1 MESFTFNDITSE
13 SLDIIV
19 KKMPLVPR
27 AERNIESIS
36 IVGRNGNFHVDNKN
50 YISKSYTIDC
60 IAKNKEKIDDIC
72 KTFVGT
78 HKLKLSKYPNRYW
91 NATIKNQIDFDVYL
105 NYLNE
110 FPLQFEL
117 DPIGYSVEEVI
128 EDINT
133 SSSINVGGNVEV
145 YPIITIIGT
154 GNLTI
159 NGYPLQVL
167 ESNITIDCDLM
178 QCFNEE
184 IAKNDKVILD
194 EFPILN
200 VGINDITLGEGI
212 SNVIIKYRQGWL

>member
-1 MESFTFNDITSE
+1 MESFVFNNITSE

-50 YISKSYTIDC
+50 YMSKSYTIDC

-78 HKLKLSKYPNRYW
+78 HKLKLSKYPNRFW

-117 DPIGYSVEEVI
+117 DPIGYSDEEVI

-212 SNVIIKYRQGWL
+212 SSVTIKYRQGWL

>member
-178 QCFNEE
+178 QCFNKE